1 MALYITQLKGTLI
14 IEIRNIQRAQTQR
27 KVERPKILPFNLVM
41 FGLEGSFS
49 NLKAS
54 LHPQPSRQRPQ

>member
-1 MALYITQLKGTLI
+1 MLRI